1 MKAILIGAV
10 ESTRIALECLAG
22 APGWDVSA
30 VLTLPPTLDSRHSDF
45 VDLRSDA
52 DRAGSDLVHVPNIN
66 SDEAL
71 SSISVFAPD
80 YIFVIGWSQLCG
92 PRFLKS
98 ARLGV
103 IGYHPAP
110 LPRLRGRG
118 VIPWTILL
126 EEPITASTLFRID
139 EGTDSGPI
147 LSQRFFHVAPDETA
161 AGLYANHMAALRSMM
176 PAMLHDLARGM
187 ATEAAQDERHATFA
201 ARRRPEDGRID
212 WSRDAKDVWRV
223 VRACGDPYPGA
234 WTTLGD
240 DKVVIAAGH
249 PVPMVQHRAAIAGQV
264 IARSSDSF
272 TVKCGDDAGLL
283 VSQWRRTKEGPPPIH
298 AVLGRRGAMQ

>member
-10 ESTRIALECLAG
+10 ESTRIALECLAQ
-22 APGWDVSA
+22 APEWDLSA
-30 VLTLPPTLDSRHSDF
+30 VLTLPPALDSRHSDF
-45 VDLRSDA
+45 VDLKPDA
-52 DRAGSDLVHVPNIN
+52 GRAGADLVHVSNIN

-71 SSISVFAPD
+71 ASISALAPD

-92 PRFLKS
+92 PNFMNS

-147 LSQRFFHVAPDETA
+147 LAQRFFHVAPDETA
-161 AGLYANHMAALRSMM
+161 ASLYANHMAALQSMM
-176 PAMLHDLARGM
+176 PAMLHELAQGI
-187 ATEAAQDERHATFA
+187 AVETAQDERHASFA

-212 WSRDAKDVWRV
+212 WSKPANDVWRV

-234 WTTLGD
+234 WTTLGG
-240 DKVVIAAGH
+240 DKVVIAAAH
-249 PVPMVQHRAAIAGQV
+249 PMPLLQHRAAIQGQI

-272 TVKCGDDAGLL
+272 TVKCGDDAGLC
-283 VSQWRRTKEGPPPIH
+283 VSQWRRTKEGRPPLH
-298 AVLGRRGAMQ
+298 AVLGRGDAMP

>member
-10 ESTRIALECLAG
+10 ESTRIALECLAQ
-22 APGWDVSA
+22 APEWDLSA
-30 VLTLPPTLDSRHSDF
+30 VLTLPPELDARHSDF

-52 DRAGSDLVHVPNIN
+52 ASAGAQFVPVSNIN
-66 SDEAL
+66 SEDAL
-71 SSISVFAPD
+71 ASISAAAPD

-92 PRFLKS
+92 PRFMSS
-98 ARLGV
+98 ARRGV

-147 LSQRFFHVAPDETA
+147 LAQRFFHVAPDETA
-161 AGLYANHMAALRSMM
+161 ASLYANHMTALRT
-176 PAMLHDLARGM
+176 MLPTVLHNLAQGTAIETM
-187 ATEAAQDERHATFA
+187 QDERHATFA

-212 WSRDAKDVWRV
+212 WSEPAKDVWRI

-234 WTTLGD
+234 WTFLGSD
-240 DKVVIAAGH
+240 RIVIAAAH
-249 PVPMVQHRAAIAGQV
+249 LVPLGQHRAAMPGQV
-264 IARSSDSF
+264 VERTAESF
-272 TVKCGDDAGLL
+272 TVKCGGDEGLH
-283 VSQWRRTKEGPPPIH
+283 VSQWRRTKDGPPPLH
-298 AVLGRRGAMQ
+298 AILGRTDAMP